1 MFPSVRADVMG
12 IVDAVATA
20 KSRGDYERPLF
31 ELLEREIGFDIAF
44 CVRRDGIGL
53 HAPGFDPEVRRRI
66 SHRLE
71 FCAREYAEI
80 KERALRGSG
89 VAVDAEFFSRAE
101 LERTQTYRE
110 IIQPH
115 RGRASLL
122 LFLPDMTLVLGR
134 TRSGF
139 RPAECQRLAALR
151 SLVAV
156 CEQALAARLPL
167 AAPAPQLSPRE
178 RELLAYLRLGYTNR
192 EIASACGT
200 SFRTVRNQ
208 LGPLFAKL
216 EVTTRAE
223 AVARSFELSLTA

>member
-1 MFPSVRADVMG
+1 MLPPGLAD
-12 IVDAVATA
+12 ILDAAATA
-20 KSRGDYERPLF
+20 SARVEYERPLF
-31 ELLEREIGFDIAF
+31 ELLERAIGFDVAL
-44 CVRRDGIGL
+44 CVRCDGIGP
-53 HAPGFDPEVRRRI
+53 HAPGFDPVVRRRVAG
-66 SHRLE
+66 RLE
-71 FCAREYAEI
+71 FCTREYAGM

-89 VAVDAEFFSRAE
+89 VDVDLEFFGRAG
-101 LERTQTYRE
+101 LERTQAYRE

-122 LFLPDMTLVLGR
+122 MFLPDVTLVLGR
-134 TRSGF
+134 TRDGF
-139 RPAECQRLAALR
+139 RAAECQTLAQMR

-167 AAPAPQLSPRE
+167 AARARAPQLSPRE

-216 EVTTRAE
+216 DASTRAE
-223 AVARSFELSLTA
+223 AVARSFELSLSD